1 MHMLIFIC
9 MPTIPSIV
17 YFLLCEAIATAVV
30 LFWNGP
36 MPWEEMLSVW
46 ITVGLLYYL
55 RFGVW
60 KEGDTKKDD
69 TNKR

>member
-1 MHMLIFIC
+1 
-9 MPTIPSIV
+9 
-17 YFLLCEAIATAVV
+17 
-30 LFWNGP
+30 

-60 KEGDTKKDD
+60 KEGDAKKDD
-69 TNKR
+69 THKR